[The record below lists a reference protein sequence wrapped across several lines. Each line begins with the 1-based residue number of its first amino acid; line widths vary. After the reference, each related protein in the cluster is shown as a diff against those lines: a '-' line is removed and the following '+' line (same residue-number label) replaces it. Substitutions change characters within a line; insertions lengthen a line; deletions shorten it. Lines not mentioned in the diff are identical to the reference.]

1 MLNRFLGIDNC
12 IGCSELLRLPDQ
24 LRCKKYKEIINKD
37 CFSIPLK
44 LEYCQ
49 MPFKYD
55 SKLVKLRDEEVV
67 N

>member
-12 IGCSELLRLPDQ
+12 TGCSKLLKIPDQ
-24 LRCKKYKEIINKD
+24 LRCKKYKQIIKSN

-44 LEYCQ
+44 LECCQ